1 MFRVNRNARMRP
13 PTVIPVNP
21 IVRIKGGFRKG
32 GKVKSTGAYILH
44 KNELVVP
51 ASKAKKVK
59 TLMRKN
65 NIKLK
70 TK

>member
-1 MFRVNRNARMRP
+1 MLRVNRNARIRP
-13 PTVIPVNP
+13 PTIIPVKS
-21 IVRIKGGFRKG
+21 IVRIKGGFNKG
-32 GKVKSTGAYILH
+32 GAVKSTGAYILH

-59 TLMRKN
+59 NLMRKN
-65 NIKLK
+65 NMKLK